1 MLIFHTKTR
10 NNMILVS
17 CEKKSWHVNH
27 QSIVPH
33 PCGYRL
39 ISAKLPSNKFRRQPS
54 PSRLAIDIIHA
65 MQLKKFLFLAT
76 AAILNGGQG
85 CRTPFWRG
93 ATLGPSQPNN
103 LVQQFQKRR
112 SKYESLWRTTD
123 ARWAKKH
130 TVIIDQIS
138 IIRIWLKIST
148 YSGRHLAY
156 EPVCSSFPQC
166 PLKFPMGLNL
176 SKHCSSAPIDPSKH

>member
-54 PSRLAIDIIHA
+54 LSRLAIDIIHA

-123 ARWAKKH
+123 ARWTKKH
-130 TVIIDQIS
+130 SHHRSNFNYSYLTQNFNLLRKTSGIWASLLVFSTVS
-138 IIRIWLKIST
+138 IKISNGIKSLKTLLVST
-148 YSGRHLAY
+148 YRS
-156 EPVCSSFPQC
+156 
-166 PLKFPMGLNL
+166 
-176 SKHCSSAPIDPSKH
+176 